1 MNSVIK
7 KVLFTVAMFNVAVLA
22 VATENIATVEQ
33 LSQSI
38 DYAMNK
44 YFSMHVILLLTA
56 TVIMLIIAMIF
67 YESYRVNKIK
77 HALRAVAMAK
87 FDFQAEKLNLRLSNA
102 AILKR
107 IVQKTE
113 LQDPSS
119 IMKFS
124 YVFEDSLEKYYE
136 TEKIESM
143 PNEMLAQISSLRKEL
158 GFSPLPRGIALSSTR
173 QFNSGDKCTVQIP
186 EIGQSTR
193 NGSCWVI
200 NTDERQWSIARPE
213 GLHVE
218 TGTMLHMSM
227 TRQGDA
233 EYAFMAQV
241 RVDLKEELVLYHT
254 NKLNRTQQRN
264 WLRVDVNIPVN
275 ATRMEESHVGDILS
289 GKIDDIS
296 GGGLRMT
303 LPDRLPKS
311 SMLLLN
317 FSLPGQGQIVDLLV
331 YVVRVMDSPD
341 GKPSKIVHSVAF
353 ADKIDLG
360 HEKIM
365 KYVFEKQRE
374 TISIRQ
380 S

>member
-1 MNSVIK
+1 MNSVLK
-7 KVLFTVAMFNVAVLA
+7 KILFSVAMFSAADIA

-44 YFSMHVILLLTA
+44 YFSTQVILLLSA
-56 TVIMLIIAMIF
+56 TVLLLIIAMIF

-87 FDFQAEKLNLRLSNA
+87 FDFQAEKINLRLSNA

-124 YVFEDSLEKYYE
+124 RVFEDSLEKYYE
-136 TEKIESM
+136 IEKIESM
-143 PNEMLAQISSLRKEL
+143 SNEMLTQIGSLRKEL

-173 QFNSGDKCTVQIP
+173 QFNSGDKCVI
-186 EIGQSTR
+186 EILENGRANR
-193 NGSCWVI
+193 NGLCWVI
-200 NTDERQWSIARPE
+200 NSDERQWSISRPE
-213 GLHVE
+213 GFQVE
-218 TGTMLHMSM
+218 SGTMIRMSM
-227 TRQGDA
+227 TRHGDA

-241 RVDLKEELVLYHT
+241 RVDLEEELILYHT

-264 WLRVDVNIPVN
+264 WLRVDVNLPVN
-275 ATRMEESHVGDILS
+275 ATMMEESHIGDIVS
-289 GKIDDIS
+289 GKIVDIS

-303 LPDRLPKS
+303 LSDRLPKG

-317 FSLPGQGQIVDLLV
+317 FVLPGQGQIVDLLV
-331 YVVRVMDSPD
+331 NVVRVADPLD
-341 GKPSKIVHSVAF
+341 GNPLKIVHSVAF
-353 ADKIDLG
+353 ADKVDLG